1 LSPRVKDLLLGL
13 LFFLPALA
21 LGLRAERYRPP
32 LPAVSDIREVRR
44 SAAEDAA
51 AVSLG
56 ARRLFADVWF
66 IRLMQY
72 YGTRES
78 VHDERIQ
85 EHREHHHADGS
96 VCDHGPGWEKGEYPE
111 FIPLSLHVIDLDPWF
126 HSAVIYSAASLAYN
140 LNKPAD
146 ARTILELA
154 ISRAPRE
161 WRYHS
166 VLAALGHSGE
176 ENPGEIVRL
185 LLPVVRQ
192 PDCPTMLKNQTA
204 FLSKRAGDYST
215 AAEIYR
221 DIAENA
227 PEKEYAERALRE
239 LEKIEGR
246 TR

>member
-1 LSPRVKDLLLGL
+1 
-13 LFFLPALA
+13 
-21 LGLRAERYRPP
+21 
-32 LPAVSDIREVRR
+32 VRR

-56 ARRLFADVWF
+56 ARRLFADAWF

-78 VHDERIQ
+78 VHDEKVLA
-85 EHREHHHADGS
+85 HHEHHHADGS
-96 VCDHGPGWEKGEYPE
+96 VCRHGEGWEKGHYPE
-111 FIPLSLHVIDLDPWF
+111 FVPLSLHIIDLDPYF

-140 LNKPAD
+140 LDRPAE
-146 ARTILELA
+146 ARAVLELA
-154 ISRAPRE
+154 IKRAPRE

-166 VLAALGHSGE
+166 LLAALGHSGE
-176 ENPGEIVRL
+176 KNPGEIVRL

-204 FLSKRAGDYST
+204 FLSKRAGDYAT

-221 DIAENA
+221 DIAANA

>member
-1 LSPRVKDLLLGL
+1 MPPRLRDIAAGL

-21 LGLRAERYRPP
+21 LNLGAARHRPP
-32 LPAVSDIREVRR
+32 LPPVSEIREVRR

-56 ARRLFADVWF
+56 ARRLFADAWF

-85 EHREHHHADGS
+85 AHHEHHHADGS
-96 VCDHGPGWEKGEYPE
+96 VCHHGEGWEKGHYPE
-111 FIPLSLHVIDLDPWF
+111 FVPLSLHVIDLDPWF

-140 LNKPAD
+140 LDKPAE
-146 ARTILELA
+146 AREVLELA
-154 ISRAPRE
+154 IERAPRE

-204 FLSKRAGDYST
+204 FLSKRAGEYAT

-221 DIAENA
+221 DIADNA
-227 PEKEYAERALRE
+227 PEKEYAERARRE
-239 LEKIEGR
+239 LEKLGGT

>member
-1 LSPRVKDLLLGL
+1 MPPRLRDIAAGL

-21 LGLRAERYRPP
+21 LNLPAARYRPP
-32 LPAVSDIREVRR
+32 LPPVSEIREVRR

-56 ARRLFADVWF
+56 ARRIFADVWF

-78 VHDERIQ
+78 VHDERL
-85 EHREHHHADGS
+85 REHHSHYHADGS
-96 VCDHGPGWEKGEYPE
+96 VCDHGEGWEKGHYPE
-111 FIPLSLHVIDLDPWF
+111 FIPLSFHIMDLDPYF
-126 HSAVIYSAASLAYN
+126 HSAVVYSAASLAYN
-140 LNKPAD
+140 LGKPAE
-146 ARTILELA
+146 AREVLELA
-154 ISRAPRE
+154 IKRAPRE

-166 VLAALGHSGE
+166 ILAAVGYSGE
-176 ENPGEIVRL
+176 KNPGEVVRL

-204 FLSKRAGDYST
+204 FLSKRAGEYAV

-227 PEKEYAERALRE
+227 PEREYAERARRE
-239 LEKIEGR
+239 LEKLEGVAR
-246 TR
+246 

>member
-1 LSPRVKDLLLGL
+1 MGQGLRDIAAGL

-21 LGLRAERYRPP
+21 LNLGAARHRPP
-32 LPAVSDIREVRR
+32 LPPVSEIREVRR

-56 ARRLFADVWF
+56 VRRLFADVWF

-78 VHDERIQ
+78 VHDARI
-85 EHREHHHADGS
+85 EEHHAHQHADGS
-96 VCDHGPGWEKGEYPE
+96 VCSHGAGWEKGNYPE
-111 FIPLSLHVIDLDPWF
+111 FVPLALHVMELDPYF
-126 HSAVIYSAASLAYN
+126 HSAVLYAAGSLAYN
-140 LNKPAD
+140 LDKPGE
-146 ARTILELA
+146 ARELLELA
-154 ISRAPRE
+154 IKRAPRE

-166 VLAALGHSGE
+166 LLAAVVYNDE
-176 ENPGEIVRL
+176 DPGEIVKL

-204 FLSKRAGDYST
+204 ILSMRAGDRAT

-227 PEKEYAERALRE
+227 PEAEYVERARRE
-239 LEKIEGR
+239 LAELEGS

>member
-1 LSPRVKDLLLGL
+1 MTTRLGDIAAGL

-21 LGLRAERYRPP
+21 LNSGAARHRPP
-32 LPAVSDIREVRR
+32 LPPVSEIREVRR

-78 VHDERIQ
+78 ARDERVR
-85 EHREHHHADGS
+85 EHHDHHHADGS
-96 VCDHGPGWEKGEYPE
+96 ACAHGPGWEEGNYPE
-111 FIPLSLHVIDLDPWF
+111 FVPLSLHVIDLDPWF

-140 LNKPAD
+140 LGRPAE
-146 ARTILELA
+146 ARQVLELA
-154 ISRAPRE
+154 IRRAPRE

-176 ENPGEIVRL
+176 KNPAEIVRL

-204 FLSKRAGDYST
+204 FLSKRAGDYAT

-227 PEKEYAERALRE
+227 PEKDYADRARSE
-239 LEKIEGR
+239 LAKLEARGR
-246 TR
+246 